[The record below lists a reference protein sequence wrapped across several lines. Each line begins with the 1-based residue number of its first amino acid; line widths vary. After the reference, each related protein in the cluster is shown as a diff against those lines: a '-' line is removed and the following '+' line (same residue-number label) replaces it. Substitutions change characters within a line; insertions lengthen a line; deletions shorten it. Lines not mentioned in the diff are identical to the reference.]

1 MKNHNF
7 QKNEN
12 DDEINNVNH
21 SNEEDTVA
29 PFNYKNKYESNYN
42 NRREIKE
49 DSLKINDT
57 KKVNENSQMSTSVK
71 TIPIPNILEQH
82 NNIISSDEIKYII
95 KNNNLIINDNKK
107 SLKDNNENILDKNI
121 KDNNEHFNIY
131 NDIDGEL
138 VSNVSEESN
147 NIKREEAIKKNEERT
162 DELKYI
168 KGFNIFGD
176 PEILS
181 NLSNNIILEE
191 YINNSKFSKR
201 KRRRLY
207 KSKENNI

>member
-21 SNEEDTVA
+21 SNEEDTIP
-29 PFNYKNKYESNYN
+29 PFNYTNKYESNYN

-71 TIPIPNILEQH
+71 TIPIPNILEQP
-82 NNIISSDEIKYII
+82 NNIISSDEIKDII

-121 KDNNEHFNIY
+121 KDNNENINIY
-131 NDIDGEL
+131 NDIDDEL

-147 NIKREEAIKKNEERT
+147 NIKREEAIKKIEEKT

-201 KRRRLY
+201 KRGRLY
-207 KSKENNI
+207 KSKKNNI

>member
-57 KKVNENSQMSTSVK
+57 KKVNENSQISTSVK
-71 TIPIPNILEQH
+71 TIPNILEQD
-82 NNIISSDEIKYII
+82 NNNISSDEIKDMI
-95 KNNNLIINDNKK
+95 KNNNLIINDNKE

-121 KDNNEHFNIY
+121 NDNNENINIS
-131 NDIDGEL
+131 NDIDDEL

-191 YINNSKFSKR
+191 YINNSKFSQR